1 MFVLMDLSTLQS
13 LVTAWKPDGDQRMLE
28 LIVDGALEL
37 DAADMIGPVLATLDT
52 EGMEDALIGKIAE
65 VHLCAGA
72 PESALTLLGER
83 RGQCGVWRVKAL
95 LALSRHAD
103 AKALYDQIVKAN
115 PTLED
120 PDIAQSIEAGL
131 TPEEDRPRAFNVV
144 SIADHWKAGRPG
156 ENDGPDSTVDTRLDY
171 AGREDAISFADIGGL
186 EDVKKQIR
194 RKIITPFEKPSLYQR
209 FRRKAGGGVL
219 LFGPPGCGKTMLARA
234 TAGECNAR
242 FLNVPIIEILDM
254 YVGESEKRLAAVFA
268 DARRETP
275 CVLFFDELEALAA
288 RRHHSIGET
297 KASLVSTFLS
307 ELDGFET
314 DNNGVLILAATN
326 MPWSVDPAFRRPG
339 RFDRVQFVP
348 PPDRVAREEIL
359 RLVLEGR
366 PGADTIDI
374 ALIAGKTSSYSG
386 ADLQNVVN
394 SAIDIAIEESL
405 KGGEEAPLTMDHFR
419 EALDEVRPT
428 TLEWLTTA
436 RNYAKYSNTGGQ
448 YDDVA
453 RFLESHGQ

>member
-1 MFVLMDLSTLQS
+1 LLS
-13 LVTAWKPDGDQRMLE
+13 LVAAWKPDGDLRMLE
-28 LIVDGALEL
+28 LIVDGALEC
-37 DAADMIGPVLATLDT
+37 DAAADVEPVLATLGEREIDD
-52 EGMEDALIGKIAE
+52 GLAAKIAE
-65 VHLCAGA
+65 LHLASGDHEA
-72 PESALTLLGER
+72 ALKAVDGRTGK
-83 RGQCGVWRVKAL
+83 CGVTKVKIL
-95 LALSRHAD
+95 LAQDRPD
-103 AKALYDQIVKAN
+103 EAKAVYDKLVRAN

-120 PDIAQSIEAGL
+120 PEITSRIEMA
-131 TPEEDRPRAFNVV
+131 TAESDERPRALNVV
-144 SIADHWKAGRPG
+144 SIADHWKSGG
-156 ENDGPDSTVDTRLDY
+156 QDKGDGPAQIVDTRLDY
-171 AGREDAISFADIGGL
+171 SGREGMIRFADIGGL
-186 EDVKKQIR
+186 EDVKKQIH
-194 RKIITPFEKPSLYQR
+194 RKIITPFEKPSLYQK

-288 RRHHSIGET
+288 RRHHAIGET

-307 ELDGFET
+307 ELDGFEA
-314 DNNGVLILAATN
+314 NNEGVLILAATN

-348 PPDRVAREEIL
+348 PPDKVARQEIL
-359 RLVLEGR
+359 RLQLEDR
-366 PGADTIDI
+366 PGAETIDT
-374 ALIAGKTSSYSG
+374 AFLAEKTSAYSG
-386 ADLQNVVN
+386 ADLQNIVN

-405 KGGEEAPLTMDHFR
+405 EGGEEAPLTMEHFR
-419 EALDEVRPT
+419 EAFDEVRPT

>member
-1 MFVLMDLSTLQS
+1 MDHSTLQS
-13 LVTAWKPDGDQRMLE
+13 LVAAWKPDGDLRMLE
-28 LIVDGALEL
+28 LIVDGAVEL
-37 DAADMIGPVLATLDT
+37 DDVAAIEPVLATLGGRELDD
-52 EGMEDALIGKIAE
+52 GVAAKVADLHLAAGNYDDALHTVGGK
-65 VHLCAGA
+65 AGK
-72 PESALTLLGER
+72 
-83 RGQCGVWRVKAL
+83 CGVIRVKAL
-95 LALSRHAD
+95 LALDRPD
-103 AKALYDQIVKAN
+103 EAKADYDDLVRAN

-120 PDIAQSIEAGL
+120 PEIASRIETARTGDD
-131 TPEEDRPRAFNVV
+131 ERPRALNVV
-144 SIADHWKAGRPG
+144 SIADHWKSDAPAS
-156 ENDGPDSTVDTRLDY
+156 DGQAQAVDTRLDY
-171 AGREDAISFADIGGL
+171 SGREGTIRFADIGGL

-194 RKIITPFEKPSLYQR
+194 RKIITPFEKPSLYQK

-288 RRHHSIGET
+288 RRHHAIGET

-307 ELDGFET
+307 ELDGFEA
-314 DNNGVLILAATN
+314 NNEGVLILAATN

-348 PPDRVAREEIL
+348 PPDKVAREEIL
-359 RLVLEGR
+359 RLQLVDR
-366 PGADTIDI
+366 PGAEAIDT
-374 ALIAGKTSSYSG
+374 AFIAGKTSSYSG
-386 ADLQNVVN
+386 ADLQNIVN

-405 KGGEEAPLTMDHFR
+405 QGGEEAPLTMEHFR
-419 EALDEVRPT
+419 EAYDEVRPT